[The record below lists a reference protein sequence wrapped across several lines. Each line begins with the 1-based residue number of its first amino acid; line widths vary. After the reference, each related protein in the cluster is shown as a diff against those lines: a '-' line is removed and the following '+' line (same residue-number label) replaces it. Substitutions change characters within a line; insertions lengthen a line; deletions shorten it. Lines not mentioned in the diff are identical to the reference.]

1 MKTPQTLSESE
12 CELFLLS
19 LKTTRNRLMAI
30 LILDAGLRVGEVV
43 TLLQSDLLLFGEPAH
58 TIRIGSENTKTNQ
71 TRFIPTTP
79 RIQEYIKMAHEQ
91 YWNLTYTAPD
101 VFAFFKKDPKKH
113 LSTRQVERIF
123 LKCGMERLCRR
134 VFPHMLR
141 HTFATRLMKVT
152 NIRVVQELLGHKQ
165 ITSTQIYTH
174 PDSDDLTLAINGLN
188 SQFH

>member
-1 MKTPQTLSESE
+1 MNTPKTLSESE

-43 TLLQSDLLLFGEPAH
+43 TLLQSDLLFMGEPAH
-58 TIRIGSENTKTNQ
+58 TIMIRAENTKTGR
-71 TRFIPTTP
+71 TRFIPTTH
-79 RIQEYIKMAHEQ
+79 RIQEYIKMINEQ
-91 YWNLTYTAPD
+91 CWEPGGSSPIFY
-101 VFAFFKKDPKKH
+101 AFFGKQPLKH

-165 ITSTQIYTH
+165 ISSTQIYTH
-174 PDSDDLTLAINGLN
+174 PDSDDLTLAINGLK
-188 SQFH
+188 